1 MPTTD
6 LDAAR
11 RHHRALKQFF
21 ISSAPGEAPDL
32 RALRRVLTLCDAA
45 SAAARDEYCRDKLRL
60 VSGYAAE
67 MLGRGD
73 HGRWGCDSMTGSEF
87 LRQQVLN
94 ALDGEAI
101 ASFRGACERL
111 ADDAA
116 ARVVVLRGAGPA
128 FLSGGDVAVRNTG
141 WIRVPRVRRLRA
153 CRQRLSGDDQG
164 HVAA

>member
-21 ISSAPGEAPDL
+21 ISSAPSEAPDL

-45 SAAARDEYCRDKLRL
+45 SVAARDEYCRDKLRL

-73 HGRWGCDSMTGSEF
+73 HGRWDCDSMTGSEF

-94 ALDGEAI
+94 ALELLASRLYSLEA
-101 ASFRGACERL
+101 
-111 ADDAA
+111 
-116 ARVVVLRGAGPA
+116 LRRAPGQKGTSIWTTR
-128 FLSGGDVAVRNTG
+128 SG
-141 WIRVPRVRRLRA
+141 IPPL
-153 CRQRLSGDDQG
+153 
-164 HVAA
+164 

>member
-45 SAAARDEYCRDKLRL
+45 SVAARDEYCRGKPRL
-60 VSGYAAE
+60 GSGFRPGVA
-67 MLGRGD
+67 GPGD
-73 HGRWGCDSMTGSEF
+73 HAPWGWDSMTGSEF

-94 ALDGEAI
+94 ALELLASRLYSLEA
-101 ASFRGACERL
+101 
-111 ADDAA
+111 
-116 ARVVVLRGAGPA
+116 LRRAPGQKGTSIWTTR
-128 FLSGGDVAVRNTG
+128 SG
-141 WIRVPRVRRLRA
+141 IPPL
-153 CRQRLSGDDQG
+153 
-164 HVAA
+164 